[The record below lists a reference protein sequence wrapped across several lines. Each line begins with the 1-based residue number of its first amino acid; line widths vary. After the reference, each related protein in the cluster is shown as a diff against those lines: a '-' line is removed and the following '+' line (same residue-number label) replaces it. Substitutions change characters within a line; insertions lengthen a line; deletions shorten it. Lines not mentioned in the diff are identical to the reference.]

1 MEEDLKL
8 ITQFKAGDNEGF
20 EKLVI
25 KYRSAAIDFSK
36 NFVQD
41 YHIAEDIAQDSFSDI
56 YVYKER
62 YDEKYKFKTYLFTI
76 IKNKSVDYIRR
87 NHVILVDDTF
97 DSIVEEG
104 TEDIILRNE
113 LRKMV
118 NEKVNELKDDYK
130 TVIHLIDFEEFS
142 YKDAAKI
149 MGKNLVQTK
158 ILIYRARQKLKT
170 LLKNEEV

>member
-8 ITQFKAGDNEGF
+8 ITQFKAGDKESF

-25 KYRSAAIDFSK
+25 KYRNAAVDFSK
-36 NFVQD
+36 SFVQD
-41 YHIAEDIAQDSFSDI
+41 YYIAEDIAQESFADI

-76 IKNKSVDYIRR
+76 IKNKSIDYIRK
-87 NHVILVDDTF
+87 NHAVLVDETF
-97 DSIVEEG
+97 DSISIEG
-104 TEDIILRNE
+104 TEDIILKRE
-113 LRKMV
+113 LRKTV
-118 NEKVNELKDDYK
+118 KEKVNELKDDYK
-130 TVIHLIDFEEFS
+130 TIIYLIDFEGFS

-170 LLKNEEV
+170 LLKKEEV